1 MSCLL
6 FPVELVA
13 VGSLTVLRP
22 CVETGV
28 PQGGFLCILAVVGSH
43 ARTSRDFQTIFTT
56 PNKCLVDLVWLTG
69 RYLQLECTWPRKSA
83 TWVVLLVFPLASAS
97 SALSRPFILS
107 PWHFRPF

>member
-13 VGSLTVLRP
+13 VGSLTVRRP

-28 PQGGFLCILAVVGSH
+28 PQGGVLCILAVVGSH
-43 ARTSRDFQTIFTT
+43 ARTSRDFQTVFPT

-69 RYLQLECTWPRKSA
+69 RLFA
-83 TWVVLLVFPLASAS
+83 IGVHLASKISYVGCFACF
-97 SALSRPFILS
+97 P
-107 PWHFRPF
+107 PC